1 VWATDAGV
9 SWPVALLIAG
19 IVNLVVAG
27 GLAFWIKGQVGE
39 LAFGATLRQLRRT
52 AEEAKSEVS

>member
-1 VWATDAGV
+1 V